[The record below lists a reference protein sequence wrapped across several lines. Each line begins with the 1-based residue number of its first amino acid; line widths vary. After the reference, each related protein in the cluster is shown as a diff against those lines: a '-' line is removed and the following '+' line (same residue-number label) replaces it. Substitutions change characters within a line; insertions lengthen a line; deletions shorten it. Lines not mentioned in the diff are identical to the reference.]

1 MVAYFRNGGSTIGF
15 HGCCWQNAL
24 GDLARLVF
32 PVYGNST
39 VVGQRKSGL
48 SVNEYSRDAL
58 LAGIGD
64 SLPENFDLVGQFFAA
79 PKDSDK
85 NLVEPIP
92 PGGEKTVLYRDRS
105 TGTPLVIAYQ
115 GDGGGRSMAFS
126 GFFVRNNPATGNH
139 YEKLLSQPEFST
151 LLLDCYRWV
160 SEGNSRFNRYLET
173 YSVVIEERIAER
185 EGLVSRAEERESSR
199 RSQRTLLLAAFWAL
213 GVVAIAGLSYR
224 AFVRKGP

>member
-1 MVAYFRNGGSTIGF
+1 
-15 HGCCWQNAL
+15 
-24 GDLARLVF
+24 
-32 PVYGNST
+32 
-39 VVGQRKSGL
+39 
-48 SVNEYSRDAL
+48 
-58 LAGIGD
+58 
-64 SLPENFDLVGQFFAA
+64 
-79 PKDSDK
+79 
-85 NLVEPIP
+85 
-92 PGGEKTVLYRDRS
+92 
-105 TGTPLVIAYQ
+105 
-115 GDGGGRSMAFS
+115 MAFS